1 MHNALKDLKLAN
13 YKKREAYVEKLL
25 DYYNGITKGYVQDY
39 FDSDAFREV
48 PVYEANITKRLVN
61 KMSRI
66 YTIGANRNVNSR
78 YDGLTR
84 VKDARMKHIERM
96 TRLIGTVANRV
107 IWTPSGFEYVPVYFF
122 APYFEGDPLNPSA
135 ITYPL
140 MNPVDDISNDA
151 EQKYIYWD
159 KDVWAI
165 KDEDGVIEDSFEHG
179 YGVLP
184 FVFTHRENQID
195 SFFVSG
201 ANDIINANEH
211 TNITMTE
218 LQLGLRF
225 QMFGQQWTTGEMPN
239 NQRMG
244 SNFIM
249 ELGEDNSFGIE
260 SPAGDLTSVIESIKF
275 QIELVAQNNHLWIQ
289 WSEQGGEVPSGV
301 SMMIK
306 DLERTE
312 DYEDDLGLWR
322 MYEEKIYE
330 VERAVAKANG
340 VNLPEKFGVDF
351 NEPEYPKT
359 VQDQILWDK
368 HRLEMNLT
376 NEAELL
382 VEYNND
388 LSIEEAEA
396 KIATNKDK
404 NKKLSIFDK
413 VRTGSQEQI

>member
-1 MHNALKDLKLAN
+1 MHTALKDLKLEN
-13 YKKREAYVEKLL
+13 YRNREMYVEKLL
-25 DYYNGITKGYVQDY
+25 DYYNGVTKGYVEDY
-39 FDSDAFREV
+39 FDTDAFKEI
-48 PVYEANITKRLVN
+48 PVYEANITKRLIN

-78 YDGLTR
+78 YDGLTK

-96 TRLIGTVANRV
+96 TRLIGTVATRV
-107 IWTPSGFEYVPVYFF
+107 IWTPTGFEYVPVYFF
-122 APYFEGDPLNPSA
+122 APFFEGDPLNPSA

-140 MNPVDDISNDA
+140 MNPVDDISYDA

-159 KDVWAI
+159 SEVWAI

-179 YGVLP
+179 LGMLP

-211 TNITMTE
+211 ANITLTE

-244 SNFIM
+244 TNFIL
-249 ELGEDNSFGIE
+249 ELPEDGNFGIE
-260 SPAGDLTSVIESIKF
+260 APQGDLLSVIESIKF

-289 WSEQGGEVPSGV
+289 WSEQGGEVPSGI
-301 SMMIK
+301 SLMIK

-312 DYEDDLGLWR
+312 DYEDDKGLWK
-322 MYEEKIYE
+322 MYEDKFYE

-340 VNLPEKFGVDF
+340 VSLPEKFGIDF

-359 VQDQILWDK
+359 VQDQMMWDE
-368 HRLEMNLT
+368 HRLRLNLT
-376 NEAELL
+376 TEADLL
-382 VEYNND
+382 VEYNDD
-388 LSIEEAEA
+388 LTLEEAEK
-396 KIATNKDK
+396 KIAENKQK
-404 NKKLSIFDK
+404 NQKLSIFDK
-413 VRTGSQEQI
+413 LRQETEAGI